1 MDDPV
6 VHLFHLHIIKFLWK
20 ELQYVSVFCSECV
33 YVGHNIMQFT
43 EKKYFFK
50 QPGELVPEMM
60 GVVKFHNVIF
70 LPFAFCNLKIFIQSS
85 LKVLNNFTFY
95 SWVSAM
101 NIIPSQ

>member
-50 QPGELVPEMM
+50 
-60 GVVKFHNVIF
+60 
-70 LPFAFCNLKIFIQSS
+70 
-85 LKVLNNFTFY
+85 
-95 SWVSAM
+95 
-101 NIIPSQ
+101 